1 MSWNCNPNTVAF
13 VTCFNYCEAMR
24 DIPLSDRDFHSGI
37 LNKRNAI
44 VKLTQK
50 LRRSGIAALALAAAL
65 GAASAAHAATTLVET
80 GSSLLYPLF
89 NIWVPDFTAANP
101 GIQLTTTSTG
111 SGAGIAQAIKGLVQ
125 IGASD
130 AYMSDPQVAKNPT
143 MLSIPL
149 AISSQAI
156 NYNLPGLGGKTLK
169 LSGPILAGIY
179 AGKITNWNDKAIKAA
194 NPGIDLPNH
203 VIIPVHR
210 LDGSGDTFIFT
221 QFLSA
226 STPSWASTVKF
237 GTAVSWPAIPGEIG
251 AKGNSGMLT
260 AAAANPYS
268 VAYIGVSYADQA
280 AKAGLGVAE
289 LKNKDGNYVLPNS
302 DTVGAAANSVVTD
315 TPTDERISMI
325 FADAANAYPIANY
338 EYAVVNSTQPDATTA
353 GAVRTF
359 LSWAVT
365 TGNDAKYLDQV
376 HFLPL
381 PAAIVLLSQTQI
393 AKIH

>member
-1 MSWNCNPNTVAF
+1 MK
-13 VTCFNYCEAMR
+13 
-24 DIPLSDRDFHSGI
+24 LS
-37 LNKRNAI
+37 
-44 VKLTQK
+44 QK
-50 LRRSGIAALALAAAL
+50 LRRSGIAALALATAL
-65 GAASAAHAATTLVET
+65 GAATAAHAATTLVET

-111 SGAGIAQAIKGLVQ
+111 SGAGIAQATKGLVQ
-125 IGASD
+125 FGASD
-130 AYMSDPQVAKNPT
+130 AYMSNALVTKNPT
-143 MLSIPL
+143 MMSIPL

-156 NYNLPGLGGKTLK
+156 NYNLPGLNGTLK

-179 AGKITNWNDKAIKAA
+179 TGKITKWDDKAIKAA
-194 NPGIDLPNH
+194 NPGIDLPDH

-221 QFLSA
+221 QYLSA
-226 STPSWASTVKF
+226 STPSWASTLKY
-237 GTAVSWPAIPGEIG
+237 GTAVSWPAVAGGIG
-251 AKGNSGMLT
+251 ANGNTGMLA

-268 VAYIGVSYADQA
+268 VAYIGVSYANQA

-289 LKNKDGNYVLPNS
+289 LKNKDGNYVLPNA
-302 DTVGAAANSVVTD
+302 DTVGAAASSVVTD
-315 TPTDERISMI
+315 TPPDERISMI
-325 FADAANAYPIANY
+325 FAPGANAYPIANY
-338 EYAVVNSTQPDATTA
+338 EYAIVNSTQPDANTA
-353 GAVRTF
+353 SAVQTF
-359 LSWAVT
+359 LTWAVT

-381 PAAIVLLSQTQI
+381 PAAIVMLSKTQI